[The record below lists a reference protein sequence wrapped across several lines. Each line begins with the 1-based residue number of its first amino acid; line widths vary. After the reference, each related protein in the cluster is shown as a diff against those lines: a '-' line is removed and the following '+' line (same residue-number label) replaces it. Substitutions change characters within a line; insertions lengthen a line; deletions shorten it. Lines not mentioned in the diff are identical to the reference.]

1 MKWRPYGQHQTTPSP
16 KLIDRRM
23 RMNAKKRCKLRRT
36 VRRREER
43 QRLAAQWREERKRGP
58 VLSVPKV
65 LLHRPTRQYS
75 LDNRMLYRVWLFRA
89 KSHC

>member
-1 MKWRPYGQHQTTPSP
+1 MQ
-16 KLIDRRM
+16 
-23 RMNAKKRCKLRRT
+23 KKDANSDGP

-43 QRLAAQWREERKRGP
+43 QRLEAQWREERKRGP

-65 LLHRPTRQYS
+65 LLHRHTRQYS

-89 KSHC
+89 KSHR

>member
-1 MKWRPYGQHQTTPSP
+1 
-16 KLIDRRM
+16 
-23 RMNAKKRCKLRRT
+23 MNAKKRCKLRRT

-43 QRLAAQWREERKRGP
+43 QRLEAQWREERKRRP

-65 LLHRPTRQYS
+65 LLYHSTPQYS

-89 KSHC
+89 KSHR